1 MGKADSQRAKQTV
14 VLVATVK
21 QAGIETLLTSPSTT
35 ITDACRKLAQNT
47 VRSLKVVTQNLKVYK
62 LSSEKCRSDDN
73 L

>member
-35 ITDACRKLAQNT
+35 ITDACRKCPEH
-47 VRSLKVVTQNLKVYK
+47 
-62 LSSEKCRSDDN
+62 SEEFESCDTEFKR